1 MGRFKYIPLFWT
13 SLGVFLFT
21 FKFYFITSY
30 IGSLWSNFFFIFG
43 ILSFIFSFYVKGS
56 QVVLPFAGV
65 LRYIYV
71 FYLLWSVLVI
81 VRASVEGAPIEW
93 NMLIYQPDY
102 FWQYWIP
109 FILLFGIRYLNFKD
123 VKCILILSMLVGMFY
138 IILNWEEI
146 FFTSHLNLYN
156 SFIAEEVR
164 KGHVA
169 SYFIIPA
176 GIILLCQKFYSNKLV
191 VFTILLF
198 LLGSVN
204 AALYARRSTL
214 FFYFF
219 FLLSGLLIYVKK
231 ENLVKLLWGI
241 LVIIGICL
249 ILMSSFD
256 WESYL
261 VLLLDKLDKNTRS
274 GVEMAFYKDMSWMDW
289 IIGRGMTGTY
299 YCWEVSD
306 IDRLNRLVIETGYLN
321 IILKGGIFLLLPYVF
336 FCIKSFFLGYFK
348 SKNMLTKGMGVY
360 CLAYVFFLYP
370 SGTPEFNLSW
380 VILWISILYCN
391 TSSIRYMSDEQ
402 IRNKYF

>member
-164 KGHVA
+164 KGQVA
-169 SYFIIPA
+169 SYFILPA

-219 FLLSGLLIYVKK
+219 FLLISQALYAKGK
-231 ENLVKLLWGI
+231 ECIKEKQRIAMQSKEIVVMDGI
-241 LVIIGICL
+241 L
-249 ILMSSFD
+249 
-256 WESYL
+256 
-261 VLLLDKLDKNTRS
+261 KLTVKTLQMQKCS
-274 GVEMAFYKDMSWMDW
+274 
-289 IIGRGMTGTY
+289 
-299 YCWEVSD
+299 
-306 IDRLNRLVIETGYLN
+306 
-321 IILKGGIFLLLPYVF
+321 
-336 FCIKSFFLGYFK
+336 
-348 SKNMLTKGMGVY
+348 
-360 CLAYVFFLYP
+360 
-370 SGTPEFNLSW
+370 
-380 VILWISILYCN
+380 
-391 TSSIRYMSDEQ
+391 
-402 IRNKYF
+402 

>member
-164 KGHVA
+164 KGQVA
-169 SYFIIPA
+169 SYFILPA

-219 FLLSGLLIYVKK
+219 FLSG
-231 ENLVKLLWGI
+231 NGVKL
-241 LVIIGICL
+241 
-249 ILMSSFD
+249 
-256 WESYL
+256 
-261 VLLLDKLDKNTRS
+261 
-274 GVEMAFYKDMSWMDW
+274 
-289 IIGRGMTGTY
+289 
-299 YCWEVSD
+299 
-306 IDRLNRLVIETGYLN
+306 
-321 IILKGGIFLLLPYVF
+321 
-336 FCIKSFFLGYFK
+336 
-348 SKNMLTKGMGVY
+348 VY
-360 CLAYVFFLYP
+360 
-370 SGTPEFNLSW
+370 
-380 VILWISILYCN
+380 
-391 TSSIRYMSDEQ
+391 R
-402 IRNKYF
+402 

>member
-164 KGHVA
+164 KGQVA
-169 SYFIIPA
+169 SYFR
-176 GIILLCQKFYSNKLV
+176 FSMV
-191 VFTILLF
+191 
-198 LLGSVN
+198 
-204 AALYARRSTL
+204 
-214 FFYFF
+214 
-219 FLLSGLLIYVKK
+219 
-231 ENLVKLLWGI
+231 
-241 LVIIGICL
+241 
-249 ILMSSFD
+249 
-256 WESYL
+256 
-261 VLLLDKLDKNTRS
+261 
-274 GVEMAFYKDMSWMDW
+274 
-289 IIGRGMTGTY
+289 
-299 YCWEVSD
+299 
-306 IDRLNRLVIETGYLN
+306 
-321 IILKGGIFLLLPYVF
+321 
-336 FCIKSFFLGYFK
+336 
-348 SKNMLTKGMGVY
+348 
-360 CLAYVFFLYP
+360 
-370 SGTPEFNLSW
+370 
-380 VILWISILYCN
+380 
-391 TSSIRYMSDEQ
+391 
-402 IRNKYF
+402 

>member
-164 KGHVA
+164 KVHAICVRCGNLANH
-169 SYFIIPA
+169 SHR
-176 GIILLCQKFYSNKLV
+176 LSHSTELV
-191 VFTILLF
+191 V
-198 LLGSVN
+198 LG
-204 AALYARRSTL
+204 
-214 FFYFF
+214 
-219 FLLSGLLIYVKK
+219 
-231 ENLVKLLWGI
+231 E
-241 LVIIGICL
+241 
-249 ILMSSFD
+249 
-256 WESYL
+256 
-261 VLLLDKLDKNTRS
+261 
-274 GVEMAFYKDMSWMDW
+274 KD
-289 IIGRGMTGTY
+289 
-299 YCWEVSD
+299 
-306 IDRLNRLVIETGYLN
+306 
-321 IILKGGIFLLLPYVF
+321 
-336 FCIKSFFLGYFK
+336 
-348 SKNMLTKGMGVY
+348 
-360 CLAYVFFLYP
+360 AYEPLCRECY
-370 SGTPEFNLSW
+370 
-380 VILWISILYCN
+380 
-391 TSSIRYMSDEQ
+391 
-402 IRNKYF
+402 NKAIAGEREA